1 MLFESIITADNPQII
16 ISIEMINNI
25 QNFYNLS
32 SSSNNKDTTEI
43 EKRLFENY
51 NITKMIEDIYIFI
64 QNDELYTPE
73 TQQTQ
78 LVYIFD
84 NLVNPKSYQKIDETS
99 FIDFL
104 NTYIKLLNLNTEI
117 RNNPNLKRNY
127 KDIID
132 ITIDSLV
139 DKKKKGIKSVPST
152 STSIDSVNLENLSS
166 ILPVFSIQ
174 KDSIAYLDENDK
186 AFIVF
191 LNHCLFISINNVLN
205 NSESQLLMNEFNI
218 DNIIFLE
225 SINYALE
232 LGLTDIP
239 QSEYLFGYINE
250 IMIYSISN
258 LIQMKDIVL
267 TRGYNVYYITL
278 GTIIDMFLSKRTLLY
293 KIASFNTSLLFY
305 KNGSLSTSILFNYSL

>member
-1 MLFESIITADNPQII
+1 MLFENKITADYPQII

-32 SSSNNKDTTEI
+32 NDSNPKNTTEI
-43 EKRLFENY
+43 EKRLFNNY
-51 NITKMIEDIYIFI
+51 NITKMIEEIYIFI
-64 QNDELYTPE
+64 LNDDSYTPQ
-73 TQQTQ
+73 TQQSEI
-78 LVYIFD
+78 VYIFD
-84 NLVNPKSYQKIDETS
+84 NVLNPKNYQKIDETS

-104 NTYIKLLNLNTEI
+104 NTYIKLLNLNTEVK
-117 RNNPNLKRNY
+117 NNPNLKTNY

-132 ITIDSLV
+132 LTIESLV

-152 STSIDSVNLENLSS
+152 STSIDSVNFDNLSS

-174 KDSIAYLDENDK
+174 KNSISYLDDNDK
-186 AFIVF
+186 NFIVF

-225 SINYALE
+225 SINYALG
-232 LGLTDIP
+232 LQLTDIP
-239 QSEYLFGYINE
+239 QSEYLFGYIND
-250 IMIYSISN
+250 IMIFSISN
-258 LIQMKDIVL
+258 LIQMKNIVL
-267 TRGYNVYYITL
+267 TRGYSVYYITL
-278 GTIIDMFLSKRTLLY
+278 GTIIEMFLSKRSLLY

-305 KNGSLSTSILFNYSL
+305 KNVSPSTSVLFNSSL

>member
-43 EKRLFENY
+43 KKRLFENY

-267 TRGYNVYYITL
+267 TQGYNVYYITL

>member
-1 MLFESIITADNPQII
+1 MLFENKITADYPQII

-32 SSSNNKDTTEI
+32 NNSNQKNTEEI
-43 EKRLFENY
+43 EKRLFNNY
-51 NITKMIEDIYIFI
+51 NITKMIEEIYIFI
-64 QNDELYTPE
+64 INDDSYTPQ
-73 TQQTQ
+73 TQQSEI
-78 LVYIFD
+78 VYIFD
-84 NLVNPKSYQKIDETS
+84 NVVNPKNYQKLDETS
-99 FIDFL
+99 FTEFL

-117 RNNPNLKRNY
+117 KNNPNLKTNY

-132 ITIDSLV
+132 ITIESIV
-139 DKKKKGIKSVPST
+139 DKKKKSIKSVPST
-152 STSIDSVNLENLSS
+152 STSIDSVNFDNLSN

-174 KDSIAYLDENDK
+174 KNSISYLDDNDK
-186 AFIVF
+186 NFIVF

-225 SINYALE
+225 SINYALG
-232 LGLTDIP
+232 LQLTDIP
-239 QSEYLFGYINE
+239 QSEYLFGYIND
-250 IMIYSISN
+250 IMIFSISN
-258 LIQMKDIVL
+258 LIQMKNIVL

-278 GTIIDMFLSKRTLLY
+278 GTIIEMFLSKRSLLY

-305 KNGSLSTSILFNYSL
+305 KNVPPSSSVLFNSTL

>member
-32 SSSNNKDTTEI
+32 SSSNNKDTTEV

-51 NITKMIEDIYIFI
+51 NITKMIEEIYIFI
-64 QNDELYTPE
+64 QNDESYTPQ

-78 LVYIFD
+78 LVYIYD

-117 RNNPNLKRNY
+117 INNPNLKRNY

-152 STSIDSVNLENLSS
+152 STSIDSVNLDNLSS

-278 GTIIDMFLSKRTLLY
+278 GTIIDMFMSKRTLLY
-293 KIASFNTSLLFY
+293 KIANFNTSLLFY
-305 KNGSLSTSILFNYSL
+305 KNGTLSTSVLFNYSL

>member
-1 MLFESIITADNPQII
+1 MLFENRITADNPQII

-32 SSSNNKDTTEI
+32 NSSNTKNTDEV

-64 QNDELYTPE
+64 QNDESYTPQ

-84 NLVNPKSYQKIDETS
+84 NAINPKSYQKIDETS

-104 NTYIKLLNLNTEI
+104 NTYIKLLTLNTEI

-152 STSIDSVNLENLSS
+152 STSTDSVNFDNLTS

-174 KDSIAYLDENDK
+174 KDSVAYLDDNDK
-186 AFIVF
+186 DFIVF

-232 LGLTDIP
+232 LALTDIP

-278 GTIIDMFLSKRTLLY
+278 GTIIDLFLSKRTLLY

-305 KNGSLSTSILFNYSL
+305 KNGSLTTSVLFNYSL